1 MSHLWQWLFETSDQS
16 ILLCFII
23 VFCAGLLS
31 GWWIR
36 RAGEKKKTGPVKSI
50 GDEAFFKGFQ
60 HILSNDQD
68 HAIEEFTKS
77 VQVNSDTI
85 ETYVALGN
93 LYRSKGDIDRAVRI
107 RQSIILRPNINENIK
122 LRSLFDLGL
131 DYRKGGFLN
140 RALKTF
146 LEVARKEPSNIENLK
161 EIERIYEELKD
172 WENAYSIRQRI
183 SKLKKGDHAHIL
195 AHYLV
200 EAGKVYYD
208 NGDLNR
214 AKSFFSKAISTHKG
228 CVDAYLH
235 LGDLYFAKDD
245 YKKAVSIWKKIV
257 RVAPQFIFLAYRR
270 FEGAYSRMKN
280 LKPVEDF
287 LKECAQTNR
296 DAFTYLALARFIY
309 NKDDIEGALREITN
323 ALDLDPLFWEARK
336 FRGEILIAEGREKE
350 ILRDYGDIIKHLK
363 MAFLRFQC
371 TKCGFQPNDLEWQC
385 LQCKSWDTIRQVNST
400 EARPT
405 AVPQEKDSFKK
416 LSQGN

>member
-1 MSHLWQWLFETSDQS
+1 
-16 ILLCFII
+16 
-23 VFCAGLLS
+23 
-31 GWWIR
+31 
-36 RAGEKKKTGPVKSI
+36 
-50 GDEAFFKGFQ
+50 
-60 HILSNDQD
+60 
-68 HAIEEFTKS
+68 
-77 VQVNSDTI
+77 
-85 ETYVALGN
+85 
-93 LYRSKGDIDRAVRI
+93 
-107 RQSIILRPNINENIK
+107 
-122 LRSLFDLGL
+122 
-131 DYRKGGFLN
+131 
-140 RALKTF
+140 
-146 LEVARKEPSNIENLK
+146 
-161 EIERIYEELKD
+161 
-172 WENAYSIRQRI
+172 
-183 SKLKKGDHAHIL
+183 
-195 AHYLV
+195 
-200 EAGKVYYD
+200 
-208 NGDLNR
+208 
-214 AKSFFSKAISTHKG
+214 
-228 CVDAYLH
+228 
-235 LGDLYFAKDD
+235 
-245 YKKAVSIWKKIV
+245 
-257 RVAPQFIFLAYRR
+257 
-270 FEGAYSRMKN
+270 MKN